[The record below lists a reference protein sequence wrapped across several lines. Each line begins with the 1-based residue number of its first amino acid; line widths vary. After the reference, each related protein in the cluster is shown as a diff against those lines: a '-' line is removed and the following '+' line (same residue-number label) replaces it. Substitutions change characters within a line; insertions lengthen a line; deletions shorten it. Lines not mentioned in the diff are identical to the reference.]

1 MTLTAKEANEMY
13 RTCSERDQLFLK
25 AVLEMLTAIYCTEKE
40 RGRTV
45 YYSDKEKE
53 QDCLLSLRKEQ
64 GK

>member
-40 RGRTV
+40 RSRANEPKENAGR
-45 YYSDKEKE
+45 
-53 QDCLLSLRKEQ
+53 
-64 GK
+64 